1 MKAISFIPL
10 TIIFIMYISWQI
22 FAVSANVWLSEWGTD
37 SINISFNDSR
47 YTEQRD
53 YRLGVY
59 GALGFGE
66 GK

>member
-1 MKAISFIPL
+1 
-10 TIIFIMYISWQI
+10 MYISWQL

-37 SINISFNDSR
+37 KPLNDSR
-47 YTEQRD
+47 DIEQRN

-66 GK
+66 GKQYLKNKDL

>member
-1 MKAISFIPL
+1 
-10 TIIFIMYISWQI
+10 MYISWQI

-37 SINISFNDSR
+37 KPLNDSR
-47 YTEQRD
+47 DIEQRN